1 MKKIL
6 FYGVVF
12 FILWKVIPIENL
24 IKEYQFANALDSYE
38 ETLVLLYN
46 RTTSLVNEYIENP
59 SILEDE
65 SYRFSVNTLLSEI
78 EAFSSTEPQ
87 LEKIQSR
94 SETYDQVQ
102 KITSELKEVQ
112 KFLALWMDT
121 EENQYIQEAS
131 KHMKQIKSYRE
142 DLVLIYNREKSE

>member
-24 IKEYQFANALDSYE
+24 IQEYQFAKTLDNYE

-59 SILEDE
+59 LIIEDE
-65 SYRFSVNTLLSEI
+65 SYKFSVNTLLSEI

-87 LEKIQSR
+87 LEKIKSR

-102 KITSELKEVQ
+102 LITRELKEVQ
-112 KFLALWMDT
+112 NFLALWMET
-121 EENQYIQEAS
+121 QESQYIQEAS

-142 DLVLIYNREKSE
+142 DLVLIYTREKNE

>member
-24 IKEYQFANALDSYE
+24 IQEYQFANTLDNYE

-59 SILEDE
+59 LIIEDE
-65 SYRFSVNTLLSEI
+65 SYKFSVNTLLSEI
-78 EAFSSTEPQ
+78 EVFSSTEPQ
-87 LEKIQSR
+87 LKKIKSR
-94 SETYDQVQ
+94 SETYNQVQ
-102 KITSELKEVQ
+102 LIRRELKEVQ
-112 KFLALWMDT
+112 IFLALWMET
-121 EENQYIQEAS
+121 QENQYIQEAS

-142 DLVLIYNREKSE
+142 DLVLIYTREKNE